1 LQQRKKVSKNVAASE
16 KIAKNQFI
24 PLKENNSP
32 AGIGGIKAMIQEI
45 RR

>member
-1 LQQRKKVSKNVAASE
+1 LLQRKKVPKNAAASE

-32 AGIGGIKAMIQEI
+32 AGIGLKQIFFLSAP
-45 RR
+45 